1 VHYLLFY
8 EKVPDYA
15 VRQEAFQA
23 GHRTHVLDAV
33 RRGELLLGGNLADPQ
48 DGAAVLLFRADSP
61 AVAEAFAASDPYVVH
76 GIVSRWR
83 VRTWETVVGPGAAVP
98 P

>member
-15 VRQEAFQA
+15 VRQAAFQEA
-23 GHRTHVLDAV
+23 HRTHVLDAV
-33 RRGELLLGGNLADPQ
+33 CRGELLLGGNLADPP
-48 DGAAVLLFRADSP
+48 DGAAVLLFRADSS

-83 VRTWETVVGPGAAVP
+83 VRTWETVVGPGAAAP